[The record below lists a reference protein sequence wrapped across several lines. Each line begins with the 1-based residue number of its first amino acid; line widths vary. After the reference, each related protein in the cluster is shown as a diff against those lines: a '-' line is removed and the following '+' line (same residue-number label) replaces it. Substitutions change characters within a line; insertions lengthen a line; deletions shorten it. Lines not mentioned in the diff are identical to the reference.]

1 MFSDVTKIKS
11 LSVGLIHLLSEL
23 KFIYK
28 VNEGLFFFLFML
40 HIFYKT
46 VVNKGYAAHP
56 TQTCHK

>member
-28 VNEGLFFFLFML
+28 VNEGLFFFIHVTHFLQNSGKQRL
-40 HIFYKT
+40 CCSPHT
-46 VVNKGYAAHP
+46 DV
-56 TQTCHK
+56 CHK